1 MVVSS
6 TTSTMVKIG
15 SHLDVRTVGLARA
28 TLYSVIEDAVGD
40 VEIDMSDVESIDAA
54 GLGML
59 TAAHL
64 RCERSGQ
71 RLILRNCPREI
82 RRVLAVTRLNRILHV
97 DRAHV
102 QLSA

>member
-6 TTSTMVKIG
+6 TTSNTVKLG
-15 SHLDVRTVGLARA
+15 MHLDVRTVGAARA
-28 TLYSVIEDAVGD
+28 LLYTVIEESGGD
-40 VEIDMSDVESIDAA
+40 IVLDLTGLESIDAA

-59 TAAHL
+59 TAVHL
-64 RCERSGQ
+64 RCERAGH
-71 RLILRNCPREI
+71 RLVLRNCPREI

>member
-6 TTSTMVKIG
+6 TTRDTVRLG
-15 SHLDVRTVGLARA
+15 SHLDVRNVAHIRTTLDEFIERA
-28 TLYSVIEDAVGD
+28 TDDIV
-40 VEIDMSDVESIDAA
+40 IDMTSLELIDAA

-64 RCERSGQ
+64 RCERSGH
-71 RLILRNCPREI
+71 RLILVNCSMQV

-97 DRAHV
+97 DRQHL
-102 QLSA
+102 LSA